1 MIKFARPVILSLV
14 ALFACA
20 PNAHAQIDARML
32 RHPDVSAT
40 QITFVYA
47 GDIWVVPRR
56 GGVAVRLSS
65 PPGEEQFP
73 RFSPDGTRIA
83 YSANYDGNLDVYVV
97 SSQGGDPTRVS
108 NHPMPDRLV
117 DWHPDGKRVLFVS
130 SRESGRQRYNQFYL
144 APAAGGLPEKL
155 AVPYGE
161 FASFS
166 PDGASLAYI
175 PVTQANRTW
184 KRYRGGWS
192 PDIWVFNLTTL
203 AASNVTKHA
212 APDEFPMWHGDTIY
226 FMSDRGAGER
236 QNIWALNRKTG
247 AARQVTD
254 FRDYDVVAPSLG
266 PTDIVF
272 SAGGRLY
279 LLELAGEKVSEVPVQ
294 VVTDRT
300 TLKAR
305 MEKVADN
312 IESMTVS
319 PTGKRAA
326 FEARGEIFSVPAEH
340 GPVVGL
346 SRSPGVAE
354 RYPRW
359 SPDGKTLAYWSDRS
373 GEYELT
379 LRPAD
384 GTGVE
389 RVLTKLGPGFRYAP
403 QWSPDSKR
411 LAFMDESARLRV
423 ADVDKGQVVEIDQSP
438 IWMSHGQ
445 LEGLPLRWSADSRWL
460 TWARATTASGNQAV
474 FLYDF
479 SRSTL
484 HQATSSYFNDADPIF
499 DPDGKYLYYVS
510 NRSFT
515 PLYSDFDNSWAYAN
529 ATQIVAVTLKAATPS
544 PLAPKNDAEGE
555 EDKDKDKGQGAKDKG
570 NGNDKDKGQGTKDD
584 AKDEA
589 KKDEA
594 KKDEAKTPAP
604 VEIDL
609 DGFEARAVVLPPKA
623 GNYGNLQAVS
633 GKVLYRRGP
642 RTGSA
647 DEKSQLVY
655 FDLGERE
662 EKTIAPDVLAYQ
674 VTADGKKVLV
684 ASEKKFAIVDV
695 KADQKL
701 DKPMRTGEMEA
712 LVDPAAEWRQM
723 FADAYRFERDFFYDP
738 NLHGVDWKGLRDR
751 YAKLID
757 ASVTRWDVNFVLGEF
772 IGELNASHTYN
783 GGGDVETAPSR
794 GVGMLGVDWEV
805 ADGAYRIKRIVRG
818 GAWDADA
825 RSPLAQPGV
834 DVKAGDYVLAVN
846 GVPLDASRDPWAA
859 FQGLAGATVALT
871 VNGKPTLEGSR
882 QVIVKCLDDE
892 VDLRYREW
900 IDQRR
905 RRVEE
910 ATGGRAG
917 YVYVQSTGVNAQN
930 ELLRQF
936 MAQWRKE
943 GLIIDERF
951 NSGGQ
956 IPDRFIE
963 LLNRPMLAYWAV
975 RNGQDWQWPPVAH
988 RGPKVMLINGWS
1000 GSGGDAFPFYF
1011 REAGLGPL
1019 IGTRTWGGLIGISG
1033 APGLVDGG
1041 AVTVPTFRMYD
1052 VRGQWFAEGHGV
1064 DPDIPVDEDP
1074 SQLAKGVDPQLER
1087 AIQEVLERIKAQK
1100 PAPARPPYERRT
1112 PPAGT
1117 ETAGR

>member
-1 MIKFARPVILSLV
+1 MTTIARRALLCLV
-14 ALFACA
+14 ALIACA
-20 PNAHAQIDARML
+20 PAADAQIDARMF
-32 RHPDVSAT
+32 RSPDVSAT
-40 QITFVYA
+40 HVAFVYA
-47 GDIWVVPRR
+47 GDIWVVPKR

-65 PPGEEQFP
+65 PLGEEQFP
-73 RFSPDGTRIA
+73 RFSPDGSRIA

-97 SSQGGDPTRVS
+97 SSQGGDPVRVS
-108 NHPMPDRLV
+108 HHPMPDRLV
-117 DWHPDGKRVLFVS
+117 DWHPDGTRVLFVS
-130 SRESGRQRYNQFYL
+130 SRESGRQRYSQFYL
-144 APAAGGLPEKL
+144 APASGGLPEKL

-166 PDGASLAYI
+166 PDGRSLAYL
-175 PVTQANRTW
+175 PQTQANRTW

-192 PDIWVFNLTTL
+192 PDIWVFDLTTL
-203 AASNVTKHA
+203 AASNVTKHP

-236 QNIWALNRKTG
+236 QNLWALNRTTG

-254 FRDYDVVAPSLG
+254 FRDYDVSAPSIG
-266 PTDIVF
+266 PSDIVF
-272 SAGGRLY
+272 VAGGRLY
-279 LLELAGEKVSEVPVQ
+279 LLDLATEKVTEVSVQ

-305 MEKVADN
+305 NEKVADD
-312 IESMTVS
+312 IESVSVS
-319 PTGKRAA
+319 PTGKRAV

-340 GPVVGL
+340 GPVMGL
-346 SRSPGVAE
+346 SRSSGVAE

-359 SPDGKTLAYWSDRS
+359 SPDGKTLAYWSDRT

-384 GTGVE
+384 GTGAE
-389 RVLTKLGPGFRYAP
+389 RVLTKLGAGFRYP
-403 QWSPDSKR
+403 PHWSPDSKR
-411 LAFMDESARLRV
+411 LAFLDESARLRV
-423 ADVDKGQVVEIDQSP
+423 VDVEKGQVVEIDQSP
-438 IWMSHGQ
+438 IWMGHGQ
-445 LEGLPLRWSADSRWL
+445 LEGLRLRWSPDSRWL
-460 TWARATTASGNQAV
+460 TWSRGTTATGNSAV

-479 SRSTL
+479 SKSTL
-484 HQATSSYFNDADPIF
+484 HQATSSYFDDREPVF
-499 DPDGKYLYYVS
+499 DPDGKYLYYLS
-510 NRSFT
+510 GRAFA
-515 PLYSDFDNSWAYAN
+515 PLYSDFDNSWTYAN
-529 ATQIVAVTLKAATPS
+529 STQIVAVALKASTPS
-544 PLAPKNDAEGE
+544 PLAPRNDAEGNGKDE
-555 EDKDKDKGQGAKDKG
+555 GRGTKDGDKDKGEGTKDKG
-570 NGNDKDKGQGTKDD
+570 NGNG
-584 AKDEA
+584 KDEGRGT
-589 KKDEA
+589 KDEA

-604 VEIDL
+604 VEIEL
-609 DGFEARAVVLPPKA
+609 DGLEARAVVLPPKA
-623 GNYGNLQAVS
+623 GNYGSLQAVS

-642 RTGSA
+642 RTGSG

-662 EKTIAPDVLAYQ
+662 EKTVLAAVEGFE

-684 ASEKKFAIVDV
+684 ASEKKFAILDV

-701 DKPMRTGEMEA
+701 DKPMRTGEMES

-772 IGELNASHTYN
+772 IAELNASHTYN
-783 GGGDVETAPSR
+783 GGGDLENAPAR
-794 GVGMLGVDWEV
+794 GVGMLGVDWEI
-805 ADGAYRIKRIVRG
+805 ADGAYRIKRIVGG
-818 GAWDADA
+818 GAWDDL

-834 DVKAGDYVLAVN
+834 EVKAGDYVLAVN
-846 GVPLDASRDPWAA
+846 GVPLDATRDPWAA

-871 VNGKPTLEGSR
+871 VNGKPTEDGAR

-892 VDLRYREW
+892 IELRYREW
-900 IDQRR
+900 IEQRR
-905 RRVEE
+905 RRVDE

-936 MAQWRKE
+936 MAQWRKD

-975 RNGQDWQWPPVAH
+975 RSGKDWQWPPIAH

-1033 APGLVDGG
+1033 SPGLVDGG
-1041 AVTVPTFRMYD
+1041 GVTVPTFRMYD
-1052 VRGQWFAEGHGV
+1052 VRGRWFAEGHGV
-1064 DPDIPVDEDP
+1064 DPDIAVEEDP

-1087 AIQEVLERIKAQK
+1087 AIQEVMDRIKAQK

-1112 PPAGT
+1112 PPSGT
-1117 ETAGR
+1117 ETAGQ